1 MIVRNERAKRNIVP
15 KDAQMLTCISTMA
28 SETEKLLDEV
38 GWELLRLLQEDARL
52 TYAELG
58 KRVWLS
64 ARGVADRIR
73 RMEEAGIIRGYR
85 AEVSP
90 EAVGAQMTVIMSVSA
105 PWEKAARFAELARR
119 TPEVL
124 ECHYVTGDDTYFAKV
139 VIASVSHLAALIERL
154 EAHSE
159 VTTSIVLSSPVSHRP
174 IGRELL
180 EATEGSALTGDDP
193 R

>member
-1 MIVRNERAKRNIVP
+1 
-15 KDAQMLTCISTMA
+15 MA
-28 SETEKLLDEV
+28 SETEKLLDDV

-64 ARGVADRIR
+64 ARGVADRVR

-90 EAVGAQMTVIMSVSA
+90 EAVGMEMTVIMSVSA
-105 PWEKAARFAELARR
+105 PWEKGVRFAELARR

-124 ECHYVTGDDTYFAKV
+124 ECHYVTGGDTYFAKAV
-139 VIASVSHLAALIERL
+139 VASVSHLAALIERL

-159 VTTSIVLSSPVSHRP
+159 VTTSIVLSSPVACRP
-174 IGRELL
+174 IGRELI
-180 EATEGSALTGDDP
+180 